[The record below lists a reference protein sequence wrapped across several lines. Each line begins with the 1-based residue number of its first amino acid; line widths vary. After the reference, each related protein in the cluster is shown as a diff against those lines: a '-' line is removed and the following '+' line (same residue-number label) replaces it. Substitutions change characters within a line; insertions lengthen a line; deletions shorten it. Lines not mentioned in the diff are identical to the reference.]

1 MARNALTAILLW
13 VLVLLIPTFSFS
25 DYHLFQLTMV
35 VVYAIAILGLAIL
48 TGFNG
53 QISLGHGA
61 FYAIGAYVTAILMYQ
76 YNVPYW
82 ATLPV
87 SAFVCGIVG
96 FLIGLPA
103 LRLGGLYLALT
114 TFALAVAVPQLLKHN
129 ALEPWTGGVQ
139 GLVIDKPDPPFG
151 LDLSPDQ
158 WLYMFSL
165 TTGAL
170 LFLLAWNI
178 VRGRIGRAM
187 MAIRDH
193 SLAAEAMGIDI
204 ALLKTRTF
212 ALSALYTGVAGSLGA
227 IVVQFV
233 APDSFGI
240 FVSIYF
246 FVGLVVGGVASIGGA
261 IIGGAF
267 IEYIPNLAESVSK
280 AAPGAV
286 YGIILILT
294 MFLMPQGVAGFL
306 RDEWRVLTGVA
317 DARLRRLDF
326 LGRFLALNILLGLV
340 AYFFAWN
347 TLDVIAV
354 PVLQAIAAV
363 WFGARRAW
371 DIGRPWWL
379 GLGLAIPVLSI
390 VPFTYLVLIP
400 RQAGSPIFWESG
412 GLLRFRR
419 EAKSGELRPATAG
432 EPSAEN
438 VSGAA
443 AMSRIAGPDARS
455 QRSV

>member
-1 MARNALTAILLW
+1 MAVVLWLAAALL
-13 VLVLLIPTFSFS
+13 PTFLLS

-61 FYAIGAYVTAILMYQ
+61 FYAIGAYVTAILMYE
-76 YNVPYW
+76 YDVPYW

-87 SAFVCGIVG
+87 SAIVCAAVG

-158 WLYMFSL
+158 WLYLFSL
-165 TTGAL
+165 FIGAL

-193 SLAAEAMGIDI
+193 ALAAEAMGIDI

-212 ALSALYTGVAGSLGA
+212 ALSAHVHRHRR
-227 IVVQFV
+227 
-233 APDSFGI
+233 
-240 FVSIYF
+240 
-246 FVGLVVGGVASIGGA
+246 
-261 IIGGAF
+261 
-267 IEYIPNLAESVSK
+267 LARRHR
-280 AAPGAV
+280 GAV
-286 YGIILILT
+286 RRAR
-294 MFLMPQGVAGFL
+294 QL
-306 RDEWRVLTGVA
+306 RHLRLDLLLCRPGRRRRVL
-317 DARLRRLDF
+317 DRRRDLRRLCSSSSC
-326 LGRFLALNILLGLV
+326 R
-340 AYFFAWN
+340 
-347 TLDVIAV
+347 TS
-354 PVLQAIAAV
+354 P
-363 WFGARRAW
+363 RRC
-371 DIGRPWWL
+371 R
-379 GLGLAIPVLSI
+379 
-390 VPFTYLVLIP
+390 
-400 RQAGSPIFWESG
+400 RQ
-412 GLLRFRR
+412 
-419 EAKSGELRPATAG
+419 RPARSTA
-432 EPSAEN
+432 
-438 VSGAA
+438 
-443 AMSRIAGPDARS
+443 
-455 QRSV
+455 

>member
-1 MARNALTAILLW
+1 MARNALIAIVVWL
-13 VLVLLIPTFSFS
+13 LVLLAPTFSFS

-76 YNVPYW
+76 YEVPYW
-82 ATLPV
+82 ATLPA
-87 SAFVCGIVG
+87 SAIVCAAVG

-114 TFALAVAVPQLLKHN
+114 TFALAVAVPQILKHN
-129 ALEPWTGGVQ
+129 LLEHWTGGVQ

-165 TTGAL
+165 TVGAL

-178 VRGRIGRAM
+178 TRGRIGRAM
-187 MAIRDH
+187 RAIRDH
-193 SLAAEAMGIDI
+193 ALAAEAMGIDI

-212 ALSALYTGVAGSLGA
+212 ALSALFTGIAGSLGA

-233 APDSFGI
+233 APDSFGV

-261 IIGGAF
+261 ILGGLF
-267 IEYIPNLAESVSK
+267 IEFVPNLAESVSK

-286 YGIILILT
+286 YGVILIAV
-294 MFLMPQGVAGFL
+294 MFLMPSGAAGFI
-306 RDEWRVLTGVA
+306 GSM
-317 DARLRRLDF
+317 
-326 LGRFLALNILLGLV
+326 
-340 AYFFAWN
+340 FA
-347 TLDVIAV
+347 
-354 PVLQAIAAV
+354 
-363 WFGARRAW
+363 
-371 DIGRPWWL
+371 
-379 GLGLAIPVLSI
+379 
-390 VPFTYLVLIP
+390 
-400 RQAGSPIFWESG
+400 
-412 GLLRFRR
+412 RFRR
-419 EAKSGELRPATAG
+419 GRK
-432 EPSAEN
+432 SAELLAP
-438 VSGAA
+438 SKGGAGAEKITVA
-443 AMSRIAGPDARS
+443 AGLGAGPDAGGDGL
-455 QRSV
+455 